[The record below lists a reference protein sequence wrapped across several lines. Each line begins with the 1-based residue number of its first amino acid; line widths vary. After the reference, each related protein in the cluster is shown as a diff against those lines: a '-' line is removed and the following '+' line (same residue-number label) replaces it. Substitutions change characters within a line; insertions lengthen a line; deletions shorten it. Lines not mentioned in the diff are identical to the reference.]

1 MKLSKAERLIL
12 ANQFQLLSEQD
23 ENNEYI
29 DKKRC
34 SQYVKILLEGYELLY
49 DDIFSGMDEEVSSEQ
64 CNFVLDVLSMYR
76 IISNSFYQLPEKTLT
91 EEDIA
96 FAGFDGNEETKEYSF
111 LKFFINDYDRFRD
124 LKKNKHMEEN
134 SHSRMVPRYIQQL
147 EIYNSIIES
156 KKGTYQPYGN
166 ELTEE
171 EIKRVLGLK

>member
-1 MKLSKAERLIL
+1 MTLSKVERLTL

-23 ENNEYI
+23 NEYY

-34 SQYVKILLEGYELLY
+34 LQFVTILMDGYELLY

-64 CNFVLDVLSMYR
+64 CRFVLDVLSMYR
-76 IISNSFYQLPEKTLT
+76 IISNSFHRLSKTTLT

-111 LKFFINDYDRFRD
+111 LKFFINDYDRFRE
-124 LKKNKHMEEN
+124 LKKNKYMEEN
-134 SHSRMVPRYIQQL
+134 SHSRMVPRYIRQL
-147 EIYNSIIES
+147 EIFNSIIES
-156 KKGTYQPYGN
+156 KKGTYQPHGN

-171 EIKRVLGLK
+171 EIKLILNLK